1 MFSGAYLL
9 AASYTRSFMNT
20 PRCRFFSLAGM
31 YFSLQHL
38 SLSDAMVLTFIAP
51 ILTGFSGAVFLRE
64 PLSLKETLAG
74 RERGTE

>member
-1 MFSGAYLL
+1 MYPLVVR
-9 AASYTRSFMNT
+9 YTRGIVNA
-20 PRCRFFSLAGM
+20 PRRHRFFSIAGL

-51 ILTGFSGAVFLRE
+51 ILTGFSGAVFLKE

-74 RERGTE
+74 RKHGTGSL